1 MNLITTK
8 LFNTKYSRLHI
19 KKRNDSHSMTMDIL
33 LVKNMVCHRC
43 ILTVEDILIKSAI
56 PFDKVLFGEIHLKK
70 DISQEQKENLSS
82 NLKNEGFELID
93 SRLNGLIEKIKLL
106 LIKRARNEVDKK
118 DIKLKLSTY
127 LSEELHYEYTH
138 LSSLFSEVEGRSIE
152 NFFIEQRIEKAKEL
166 IFYGQMTLSE
176 IAFELDYKSS
186 AYLSS
191 QFKKITGT
199 TPSNFK
205 ESGIARLKALNKV

>member
-1 MNLITTK
+1 
-8 LFNTKYSRLHI
+8 
-19 KKRNDSHSMTMDIL
+19 MTMDIL
-33 LVKNMVCHRC
+33 RVKNMVCHRC
-43 ILTVEDILIKSAI
+43 ILSVEDILNKSAI
-56 PFDKVLFGEIHLKK
+56 PFDKVLFGEIYLKNE
-70 DISQEQKENLSS
+70 ISREQKENLSA
-82 NLKNEGFELID
+82 NLKNEGFEVVD
-93 SRLNGLIEKIKLL
+93 TRLNGLIEKIKMLV
-106 LIKRARNEVDKK
+106 IKRVRNEVDKK
-118 DIKLKLSTY
+118 ESKPNLSTY

-138 LSSLFSEVEGRSIE
+138 LSSLFSEVEGRTIE

-199 TPSNFK
+199 TPSDFK